1 MIGLSRNNATKTTT
15 RRLPVGVG
23 RVLGRLAGRARS
35 GRLLATA
42 VIPVLLLVRV
52 ADPAPIEALRLRVFD
67 AYQAWYPRASTSD
80 SVVIA
85 DIDERSLT
93 ALGQWPWA
101 RTRVAQLLDEL
112 RSGGARAIGLD
123 IVFAEPDRLS
133 PDLLAAEVPQLE
145 PQARARLLALPSND
159 ARLAEALVRTRSVLG
174 QTAVSD
180 ATPPAASGPWTGIAT
195 LGPGAAAF
203 LPRYPGLLR
212 NVPALERAAAGRGLF
227 TIAPERDGVVRRVPT
242 VLNIGGRLAPSLT
255 IELLR
260 VLTGAPAILIRS
272 DANGIKGVAL
282 PHIEIPTDP
291 LGRIWVPFARHEP
304 GRYVS
309 VVDIL
314 NGTIPRGR
322 LAGKI
327 VLVGTSAIGLLDNK
341 TTPLER
347 TMPGVEVH
355 AQLLEGALSGMLL
368 REPGNALALGRLA
381 AAGLTMLIVVLAPML
396 GPVALLVASA
406 CLASVLLATS
416 LWLYRSSGLLFDPS
430 FPLGAGFIVFAL
442 ITFANYAR
450 ESAQRRRI
458 RSAFAQYLS
467 PDLVDELCRSD
478 EALTLG
484 GQTRHMSVLFSD
496 VRGFTAIAEGFKNDP
511 QGLSSLMNR
520 LLTPLSAAIIENRGT
535 VDKYM
540 GDAVMAFWNAPL
552 ADADHEGNSC
562 RAALAML
569 ERLDQLNEARLAEDA
584 QAAPLAIGVGINTGE
599 CVVGNMG
606 SDLRFDYSVL
616 GDSVNL
622 ASRLEGQAKPYG
634 VRVLLGDATAA
645 AVLGRFALLEVDL
658 LQVKGKSEPERVW
671 TLIGDEAL
679 AASDLFIELASHHAS
694 MISAFRDGKLERAAL
709 HLAAC
714 RLAAPALKLD
724 GLYAFFAARL
734 DERRALPEGAVW
746 TEVRI
751 ATAK

>member
-1 MIGLSRNNATKTTT
+1 MTCSVSADTTSTTT
-15 RRLPVGVG
+15 RRLRKRGG
-23 RVLGRLAGRARS
+23 RVFARLARKARS
-35 GRLLATA
+35 GRLLAVA
-42 VIPVLLLVRV
+42 VIPALLLVRV
-52 ADPAPIEALRLRVFD
+52 VDPAPVEALRLRVFD
-67 AYQAWYPRASTSD
+67 AYQAWHPRAPASHP
-80 SVVIA
+80 VVIA
-85 DIDERSLT
+85 DIDERSL
-93 ALGQWPWA
+93 AAFGQWPWA
-101 RTRVAQLLDEL
+101 RTRVAQLLETL
-112 RSGGARAIGLD
+112 REDGALAIGLD

-133 PDLLAAEVPQLE
+133 PDRLAAEVPELE
-145 PQARARLLALPSND
+145 PQARARLLALPTND
-159 ARLAEALVRTRSVLG
+159 GRLAAALSRTRSVLG
-174 QTAVSD
+174 QTALSEAVPS
-180 ATPPAASGPWTGIAT
+180 SMMGPWTGVAT
-195 LGPGAAAF
+195 LGPAATAF

-212 NVPALERAAAGRGLF
+212 NVPVLEQAAAGRGLF
-227 TIAPERDGVVRRVPT
+227 TISPERDGVVRRVPT
-242 VLNIGGRLAPSLT
+242 ILNIGNRLAPSLT

-260 VLTGAPAILIRS
+260 VLTGAPTILVRS
-272 DANGIKGVAL
+272 DAYGITSVAL
-282 PHIEIPTDP
+282 PHVEIQTDP
-291 LGRIWVPFARHEP
+291 LGRIWVPFARHDR

-309 VVDIL
+309 AVDIL
-314 NGTIPRGR
+314 NRTVSRER

-347 TMPGVEVH
+347 STPGVEVH
-355 AQLLEGALSGMLL
+355 AQVLEGALSGMLL
-368 REPGNALALGRLA
+368 REPGNALALGLLA
-381 AAGLTMLIVVLAPML
+381 AAGFMVLIIVLAPML
-396 GPVALLVASA
+396 GPVALLAVGA
-406 CLASVLLATS
+406 CLSTALLATS
-416 LWLYRSSGLLFDPS
+416 LWLYRSSGLLFDVS

-442 ITFANYAR
+442 LAFANYAK

-467 PDLVDELCRSD
+467 PDLVDELCRSG

-484 GQTRHMSVLFSD
+484 GQTRRMSVLFSD

-511 QGLSSLMNR
+511 QGLSALMNR

-552 ADADHEGNSC
+552 SDGDHEGNSC

-569 ERLDQLNEARLAEDA
+569 ERLDRLNASRLAEDA
-584 QAAPLAIGVGINTGE
+584 NAEPLAIGVGINTGE

-645 AVLGRFALLEVDL
+645 AVAGRFALLEVDL

-671 TLIGDEAL
+671 TLVGDEAL
-679 AASDLFIELASHHAS
+679 AESALFVELASHHAE
-694 MISAFRDGKLERAAL
+694 MLGAFRNSALERASL

-714 RLAAPALKLD
+714 RLAAPTLKLE
-724 GLYAFFAARL
+724 GLYAFFATRL
-734 DERRALPEGAVW
+734 EERRALPDGATW
-746 TEVRI
+746 AEVRI
-751 ATAK
+751 ANAK